1 MSDDQSQGQRKKTGG
16 LTKLEPV
23 QRGERG
29 SRRPPPTEPHEEPPA
44 PEEASAATPATSLP
58 TLHALE
64 PGATP
69 QYHGLRRAAP
79 GVVVGSVALI
89 LVQGR
94 ARRAAFL
101 AALSRVYDLSAGVTV
116 EAPLAGPAGGGSG
129 HLPIT
134 ITPPA
139 EDASGRIFDLI
150 QGALAAARLS
160 LARAE
165 MYIGDGRVF
174 VPYNDPAA
182 PHGYDVQGDLPTE
195 GRVLL
200 TSTEARWLS
209 PAQPL
214 PLLETLLEVPLQ
226 RNHRPELPSTLAVLT
241 DRRLAP
247 LVVSYVQRHGLAYA
261 VRLLTWERDGQVYP
275 VALFDIVTAD
285 ALRPIPSFVCDFLR
299 RLPRTLLLT
308 DALQPADLKHEPS
321 QRILVPHGRQTPLF
335 LSNIQ
340 GVLPAPSLLV
350 LAESPWSAVML
361 ASPPPRQPM
370 QKLTQIEISAPG
382 RAGVGPPPAGPL
394 RLPLTLERDSSANQP
409 IHGLLL
415 DARALARLRRM
426 VRHLPRPLFAHIQI
440 ALGDGMAILVA
451 TDKPGHIAG
460 LPLGLPLTRNDPP
473 ALLLPR
479 GMHLR
484 PTLPRDLLVSALAL
498 APDTLT
504 VLTHTQRY
512 DLPSTALHPLGTLLY
527 LDRPAQTLGITV
539 SPVEL
544 PPLDLHDLLEVP
556 PPPPVDVPTPTS
568 APEQAPARSEVS
580 DRIHQPLPEL
590 PMDNPT
596 FDAELRRRAAQLQQ
610 AGDYLSAAIF
620 YHHLRDATATSA
632 CLEYL
637 IQRRST

>member
-1 MSDDQSQGQRKKTGG
+1 
-16 LTKLEPV
+16 
-23 QRGERG
+23 
-29 SRRPPPTEPHEEPPA
+29 
-44 PEEASAATPATSLP
+44 LP
-58 TLHALE
+58 TLHTLE

-69 QYHGLRRAAP
+69 QYRGLHRDATGA
-79 GVVVGSVALI
+79 VVGSVALV

-101 AALSRVYDLSAGVTV
+101 AALSRVYDLSAGVMV
-116 EAPLAGPAGGGSG
+116 EAPLAGLAGGGSG

-134 ITPPA
+134 ITPA
-139 EDASGRIFDLI
+139 DDASGRICDLI
-150 QGALAAARLS
+150 QGALAAARLGP
-160 LARAE
+160 ARAA
-165 MYIGDGRVF
+165 MYTGDGRVF

-182 PHGYDVQGDLPTE
+182 PHGYDVQGDLPAE

-200 TSTEARWLS
+200 TSTEVRWLP

-226 RNHRPELPSTLAVLT
+226 RNHRPEPPEMLAVLT

-247 LVVSYVQRHGLAYA
+247 LVVSYVQRHGLTYA
-261 VRLLTWERDGQVYP
+261 VRLLTWERAGQTYP

-308 DALQPADLKHEPS
+308 DALEHADLEHEPS

-335 LSNIQ
+335 LPNIQ
-340 GVLPAPSLLV
+340 RVLPAPSLLV
-350 LAESPWSAVML
+350 LAESPWSAVVL
-361 ASPPPRQPM
+361 PSPPPRQPM
-370 QKLTQIEISAPG
+370 QRLTQIEVSAPG
-382 RAGVGPPPAGPL
+382 RARLGAPVADPL
-394 RLPLTLERDSSANQP
+394 HLRLTLERDGNTNRP
-409 IHGLLL
+409 VHGLLL
-415 DARALARLRRM
+415 DARALARLQRM

-440 ALGDGMAILVA
+440 ALGDGVAILVA
-451 TDKPGHIAG
+451 TGEPSHIAG
-460 LPLGLPLTRNDPP
+460 LPLGLPLTRADPP
-473 ALLLPR
+473 TLLLPR

-498 APDTLT
+498 SPDSLT
-504 VLTHTQRY
+504 VLTRTQRY
-512 DLPSTALHPLGTLLY
+512 DLPCTALHPLGTLLY
-527 LDRPAQTLGITV
+527 LDRPAQTLAMTV

-556 PPPPVDVPTPTS
+556 PPTPVDVPATPS
-568 APEQAPARSEVS
+568 APELAPTPGEVS
-580 DRIHQPLPEL
+580 DRMQQPVPEL
-590 PMDNPT
+590 PMDNPA

-620 YHHLRDATATSA
+620 YHHLRDAAATSA

-637 IQRRST
+637 IQRRSA